1 MQALPATASCFA
13 TACASRATGA
23 RGSVTSVGPEGPCYT
38 TVRRPAALRR
48 FVVMDKVHERS
59 SESDVLLACLK
70 VFMLHS
76 PAARDLKLV

>member
-1 MQALPATASCFA
+1 MQALPATAFCFA

-23 RGSVTSVGPEGPCYT
+23 RVGPEGQCCT
-38 TVRRPAALRR
+38 MVRRPAALRR
-48 FVVMDKVHERS
+48 FVVMDEVHERS

-76 PAARDLKLV
+76 PVARDLKLV